1 VETAGNW
8 RKSSY
13 SGADG
18 GECVEVATTADVV
31 MVRDTKNRNSGILEV
46 PASAWRAFVATA
58 KQAPR
63 DN

>member
-18 GECVEVATTADVV
+18 GECVEVAAAGGII
-31 MVRDTKNRNSGILEV
+31 MVRDTKDRNSGALMM
-46 PASAWRAFVATA
+46 PASVWRAFVSTV
-58 KQAPR
+58 K
-63 DN
+63 

>member
-18 GECVEVATTADVV
+18 GECIEVATVPGVV
-31 MVRDTKNRNSGILEV
+31 LVRDTKNRNSGTLMV
-46 PASAWRAFVATA
+46 PASVWCAFVATV
-58 KQAPR
+58 K
-63 DN
+63 